1 MQPDPFR
8 LRLSA
13 LMGFLAIA
21 LGASGAHG
29 GVHDKLVAAGELAHW
44 ETAVQYHLPHAVVLL
59 LLTLFASTRPQ
70 MVWAWRLFLAGI
82 LLFSGSLYVLAYTG
96 TAWLGRHT
104 PRWFE
109 LHGRLGA
116 RGDVCEGKIG
126 GLLNLRCIRKTRCAR
141 IEACSNSGPSSQRL
155 GSSVGRAGD

>member
-1 MQPDPFR
+1 MDTAGRRTTVKIVGKTGLVLLLSFVMLESDAMNPDPFR

-29 GVHDKLVAAGELAHW
+29 AVHDKLVAVGKMANW

-59 LLTLFASTRPQ
+59 LLALLAGRRPLL
-70 MVWAWRLFLAGI
+70 VWAWRLFFVGI

-96 TAWLGRHT
+96 ITKLGAITPLGGLSFMTAWVLI
-104 PRWFE
+104 
-109 LHGRLGA
+109 A
-116 RGDVCEGKIG
+116 MSAKGKP
-126 GLLNLRCIRKTRCAR
+126 T
-141 IEACSNSGPSSQRL
+141 E
-155 GSSVGRAGD
+155 

>member
-1 MQPDPFR
+1 MDTAGRRTTVKIVGKTGLVLLLSFVMLESDAMNPDPFR

-29 GVHDKLVAAGELAHW
+29 AVHDKLVAVGKMANW

-59 LLTLFASTRPQ
+59 LLAGRRPLL
-70 MVWAWRLFLAGI
+70 VWAWRLFFVGI

-96 TAWLGRHT
+96 ITKLGAITPLGGLSFMTAWVLI
-104 PRWFE
+104 
-109 LHGRLGA
+109 A
-116 RGDVCEGKIG
+116 MSAKGKP
-126 GLLNLRCIRKTRCAR
+126 T
-141 IEACSNSGPSSQRL
+141 E
-155 GSSVGRAGD
+155 

>member
-29 GVHDKLVAAGELAHW
+29 QVHDKLVAAGELAHW

-59 LLTLFASTRPQ
+59 LLTLVAGSKPI
-70 MVWAWRLFLAGI
+70 MVWAWRMFFVGI

-96 TAWLGRHT
+96 TKWLGAIT
-104 PRWFE
+104 P
-109 LHGRLGA
+109 L
-116 RGDVCEGKIG
+116 G
-126 GLLNLRCIRKTRCAR
+126 GLSFMIGWVLIAMSAK
-141 IEACSNSGPSSQRL
+141 GK
-155 GSSVGRAGD
+155 